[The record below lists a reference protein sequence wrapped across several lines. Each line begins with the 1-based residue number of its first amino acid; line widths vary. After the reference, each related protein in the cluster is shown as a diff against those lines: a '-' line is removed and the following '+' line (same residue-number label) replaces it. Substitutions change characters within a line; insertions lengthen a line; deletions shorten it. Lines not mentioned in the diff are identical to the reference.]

1 MILIITSC
9 INPQITKGLGAKN
22 PKVRF
27 NAVIEGLS
35 YMLETRIFDKIVI
48 CDNSNYDFSKNELQ
62 GLVKKWEGVELELLS
77 FLGNSDMVK
86 IRGKGYGEC
95 EIMQYVL
102 ENSKLLK
109 DETHFLKITGK
120 LYVTNIHDIIS
131 KIHKGENYMNIIPLK
146 KFGAIDSRFIYM
158 DKRSYQQILSYLF
171 VHIDDRKMLWYEIC
185 LRDALKAFNISF
197 KQWPVFPII
206 RGLSGTRGIDP
217 FKVDC
222 LFKWSVFLS
231 RLGFYNSKFGQITTY
246 FLLKASILFKK

>member
-1 MILIITSC
+1 MILIISSC

-22 PKVRF
+22 PEVRF

-48 CDNSNYDFSKNELQ
+48 CDNSNYDCSKNELQ
-62 GLVKKWEGVELELLS
+62 ELMTKWNGVEFELLS